1 MQDELWLSKY
11 NEVKAFIEA
20 NHRNP
25 SKHRLEEHHMLNWLK
40 QNRKLLNAGKLKESR
55 VERFEKLL
63 EMGERFRRVNQ
74 YQ

>member
-1 MQDELWLSKY
+1 
-11 NEVKAFIEA
+11 
-20 NHRNP
+20 
-25 SKHRLEEHHMLNWLK
+25 MLNWLK

-63 EMGERFRRVNQ
+63 EMGERCRRVNQ